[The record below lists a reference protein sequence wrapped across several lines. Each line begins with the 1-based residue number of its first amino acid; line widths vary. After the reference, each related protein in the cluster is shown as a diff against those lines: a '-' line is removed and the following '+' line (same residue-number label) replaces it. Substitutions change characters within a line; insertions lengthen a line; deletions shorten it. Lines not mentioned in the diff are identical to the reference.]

1 MEEVN
6 EMLREAL
13 LKKQA
18 GNVGPSAV
26 DSSEFMGKP
35 EVLS

>member
-1 MEEVN
+1 
-6 EMLREAL
+6 MLREAL

-18 GNVGPSAV
+18 GNVGPTAV
-26 DSSEFMGKP
+26 GSTEFMEKP